1 MYGQTEFGRLSK
13 GRQRGAQN
21 PNDQQKIKT
30 RFHVSHSYFKPPAF
44 QADNDS
50 GAMPDLLIL
59 SIKMREVL
67 VDAVALPQDHGPI
80 EFTEETRMFS
90 ELSRRELFKRA
101 AAAATALASTS
112 FRELEARQAPTG
124 NTSPFFPGFRTF
136 KYQTSGAMING
147 VIGGQGPPLL
157 LLHGAPLSHISWRLI
172 APDLAKTY
180 TVVAPDLRGYGDS
193 SKPADKPDHSPYSK
207 REMALDHVE
216 VMKSFGFNSF
226 RLVGHDRGGRVSHRL
241 TLDHPDSVI
250 KLAVLDIVPTYYLY
264 SHVNEGFIN
273 AYFHWFQNVRT
284 APIPEES
291 IAAPFAGRTAPTDPA
306 QAEYF
311 RIQSNPANIHGMCED
326 YRASASIDLAHDKA
340 DLTKKVACPLH
351 VMWAKPGAMDGLYD
365 VLSIWKER
373 GNKVTG
379 KGMPGGHN
387 MQEGAP
393 APVLAELQA
402 FLK

>member
-1 MYGQTEFGRLSK
+1 MW
-13 GRQRGAQN
+13 
-21 PNDQQKIKT
+21 
-30 RFHVSHSYFKPPAF
+30 
-44 QADNDS
+44 
-50 GAMPDLLIL
+50 
-59 SIKMREVL
+59 EVL
-67 VDAVALPQDHGPI
+67 VDSVALPQDRGSI
-80 EFTEETRMFS
+80 KFTQEIRMFS

-101 AAAATALASTS
+101 AVAATALASTS
-112 FRELEARQAPTG
+112 FHELEAQQAPAG

-136 KYQTSGAMING
+136 KFQTSGAMING

-207 REMALDHVE
+207 REMALDHIE

-241 TLDHPDSVI
+241 TLDHPASVI

-264 SHVNEGFIN
+264 THVTEGFIN
-273 AYFHWFQNVRT
+273 SYFHWFQNVRT
-284 APIPEES
+284 APIPEDS

-326 YRASASIDLAHDKA
+326 YRAAASIDLQHDKA
-340 DLTKKVACPLH
+340 DLTKKISCPLH
-351 VMWAKPGAMDGLYD
+351 VMWAKPGAMDSLYD

-373 GNKVTG
+373 GTKVTG

-387 MQEGAP
+387 MMEGAP